1 MLPPAEAIEDLAC
14 KESAGGGGLNK
25 VLRLI
30 CLQSL
35 VSSGLKAGLAV
46 ENPPKKTH
54 PKKPTQKNPPKKTHL
69 KKTTKN
75 VFFGF

>member
-14 KESAGGGGLNK
+14 KESAGGGLNK

-46 ENPPKKTH
+46 KKTL
-54 PKKPTQKNPPKKTHL
+54 PK
-69 KKTTKN
+69 
-75 VFFGF
+75 